1 MGAHVLRQHD
11 VRVCLFYV
19 STGLADELRSEG
31 PLVLL
36 AQGLVQQVGT
46 KFGHRV
52 LSLAVLIELQWHR
65 VARLPD
71 MIRAENLRV
80 LALARVLLVVRSL
93 RLLPLL
99 LNRVQICELAVSV
112 ERRRRG
118 VAFSF
123 DGSVS
128 KLHHVKTVG
137 LLGALLLFFTR
148 CCHLF

>member
-11 VRVCLFYV
+11 VRVSLFYV

-46 KFGHRV
+46 KFGHQV

-80 LALARVLLVVRSL
+80 LALARVLLVV
-93 RLLPLL
+93 
-99 LNRVQICELAVSV
+99 
-112 ERRRRG
+112 
-118 VAFSF
+118 
-123 DGSVS
+123 
-128 KLHHVKTVG
+128 
-137 LLGALLLFFTR
+137 
-148 CCHLF
+148 